1 MIKINKQLQ
10 RPDKGTLSSGS
21 IIDFTT
27 IFPTGTLLVRYN
39 LTHWFNEESKEE
51 DGWLPVAGVKEF
63 SYKIVKEYTPE
74 DYAKLNEAGSADLVE
89 QWLKELIDATIGEGY
104 TEII

>member
-1 MIKINKQLQ
+1 MIQINKQLQ

-27 IFPTGTLLVRYN
+27 IFPTGTLAVRYN
-39 LTHWFNEESKEE
+39 LTHWFSELAKSEVT
-51 DGWLPVAGVKEF
+51 WLPVAGITNF
-63 SYKIVKEYTPE
+63 SYVLIKECTE
-74 DYAKLNEAGSADLVE
+74 EEYAELNNAGSADLVE
-89 QWLKELIDATIGEGY
+89 QWLKELIDAKIGDGY